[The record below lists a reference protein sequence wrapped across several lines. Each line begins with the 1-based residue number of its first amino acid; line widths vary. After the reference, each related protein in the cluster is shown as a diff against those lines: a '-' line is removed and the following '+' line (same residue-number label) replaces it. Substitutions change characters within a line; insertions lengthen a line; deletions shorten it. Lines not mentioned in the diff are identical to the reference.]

1 MKNISCVIS
10 VVFIIE
16 NLILSNNATS
26 GPTVTIKKERSNPST
41 HKQLD
46 MWPRIYE
53 KAYKNKS

>member
-1 MKNISCVIS
+1 
-10 VVFIIE
+10 
-16 NLILSNNATS
+16 
-26 GPTVTIKKERSNPST
+26 VTIKKERSNPST